1 MEDTTKALYFYAGY
15 IIGLYKEQDNSLDRK
30 KQMFNNVE
38 ISFTKHS
45 NREREE
51 MEALMDLL
59 AIIKKYKPFMACLYY
74 KVTYDKRLVSLCEVQ
89 ISQEKVDNNWIE
101 YKGEQN
107 GK

>member
-1 MEDTTKALYFYAGY
+1 MEDITKALYFYAGY
-15 IIGLYKEQDNSLDRK
+15 LIGMYKEQDNSLDRK

-45 NREREE
+45 DREREE
-51 MEALMDLL
+51 LDALMNLL

-74 KVTYDKRLVSLCEVQ
+74 KITDKERLVSLCEVQ
-89 ISQEKVDNNWIE
+89 VSQEKVDNNWIE

-107 GK
+107 EK